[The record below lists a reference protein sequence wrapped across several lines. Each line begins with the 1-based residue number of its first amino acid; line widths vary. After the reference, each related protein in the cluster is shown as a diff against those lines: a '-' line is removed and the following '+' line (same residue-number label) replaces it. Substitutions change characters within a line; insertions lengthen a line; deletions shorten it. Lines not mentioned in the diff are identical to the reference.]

1 MSLILI
7 TGMPGVG
14 KTTIMRHVGTE
25 LQRRAIAFDGFYTEE
40 LRSSSGER
48 SGFDIVT
55 FDGKRAPLART
66 SDSIRNA
73 PAKNRVG
80 KYTVCVTEFESVAL
94 PALAI
99 RSTANLL
106 LLDEIG
112 KMELKS
118 RPFEDRLQQIVD
130 AVTAPPEGRLKF
142 VATVPLKASL
152 NIVER
157 LKRTPGVQLFHV
169 TVSNRDKMRQDI
181 LEAVVR
187 MV

>member
-1 MSLILI
+1 M
-7 TGMPGVG
+7 
-14 KTTIMRHVGTE
+14 
-25 LQRRAIAFDGFYTEE
+25 
-40 LRSSSGER
+40 
-48 SGFDIVT
+48 
-55 FDGKRAPLART
+55 
-66 SDSIRNA
+66 
-73 PAKNRVG
+73 
-80 KYTVCVTEFESVAL
+80 TEFESVAL

-130 AVTAPPEGRLKF
+130 AVTAPPGGRLKF

-169 TVSNRDKMRQDI
+169 TVSNRDKIKQDI